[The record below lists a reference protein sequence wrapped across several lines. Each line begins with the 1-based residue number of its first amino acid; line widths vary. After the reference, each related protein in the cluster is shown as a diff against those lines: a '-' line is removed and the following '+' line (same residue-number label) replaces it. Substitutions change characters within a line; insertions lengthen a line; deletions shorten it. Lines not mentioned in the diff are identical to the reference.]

1 MSNLEKLRELNPHIQ
16 IYTIHDP
23 EFMPYGTPITDVDTS
38 AIVKVGEEL
47 LLSGGAGYKASLPQ
61 FESLE
66 IHEIIRDRFFGQ
78 MPTQTGFV
86 WGKNNK
92 MNALEWHKN
101 SEVNVA
107 IDDIVLL
114 LGQLDELEDGTY
126 HSDKVKA
133 FYLEKGEM
141 AEVYATSLHYTPCT
155 VKKSGMGAVV
165 GLPLGTNTL
174 LEKPATDRF
183 LRNKN
188 KWLVCHHEN
197 TAMIEKGIEG
207 NILGENIEING
218 ID

>member
-1 MSNLEKLRELNPHIQ
+1 MTNLEKLRALNPDIK
-16 IYTIHDP
+16 IYTIHDK
-23 EFMPYGTPITDVDTS
+23 EFIPYGTPITDVDTS
-38 AIVKVGEEL
+38 EIVEAGEKL
-47 LLSGGAGYKASLPQ
+47 LLAGGAGYKASTPE
-61 FESLE
+61 FEALE
-66 IHEIIRDRFFGQ
+66 IHNIIRDRFFGQ

-86 WGKNNK
+86 WGKNCR

-101 SEVNVA
+101 SEINIA

-114 LGQLDELEDGTY
+114 LGQLDEIVDGKY

-141 AEVYATSLHYTPCT
+141 AEVYATSLHFTPCA

-165 GLPLGTNTL
+165 GLPLGTNTAL
-174 LEKPATDRF
+174 TAPSSDRF

-188 KWLVCHHEN
+188 KWLICHVDN
-197 TAMIEKGIEG
+197 KAMTEKGVEG
-207 NILGENIEING
+207 NIEGVNIELSQ

>member
-141 AEVYATSLHYTPCT
+141 LMDLFI
-155 VKKSGMGAVV
+155 GGAA
-165 GLPLGTNTL
+165 
-174 LEKPATDRF
+174 K
-183 LRNKN
+183 
-188 KWLVCHHEN
+188 
-197 TAMIEKGIEG
+197 
-207 NILGENIEING
+207 
-218 ID
+218 

>member
-1 MSNLEKLRELNPHIQ
+1 MTNLEKLRSLNPDIK

-23 EFMPYGTPITDVDTS
+23 EFVPYGTPITDVDTS
-38 AIVKVGEEL
+38 EIVSEGEKIL
-47 LLSGGAGYKASLPQ
+47 LGGGGGYKASVPE
-61 FESLE
+61 FEKLD
-66 IHEIIRDRFFGQ
+66 IHNVIKDRFFGQ

-86 WGKNNK
+86 WGRNNK

-101 SEVNVA
+101 SEINVA
-107 IDDIVLL
+107 VDDIVLL
-114 LGQLDELEDGTY
+114 LGKLDEIEDGMY

-141 AEVYATSLHYTPCT
+141 AEVYATSLHFTPCT

-165 GLPLGTNTL
+165 GLPLGTNTAL
-174 LEKPATDRF
+174 DREPTDRF

-188 KWLVCHHEN
+188 KWLIAHYQN
-197 TAMIEKGIEG
+197 TAMTEKGIEG
-207 NILGENIEING
+207 NVLGVNIEING

>member
-1 MSNLEKLRELNPHIQ
+1 MTNLEKLRALNPDIN
-16 IYTIHDP
+16 IYTIHDE
-23 EFMPYGTPITDVDTS
+23 EFIPYGTPITDVDTVE
-38 AIVKVGEEL
+38 IVSVGEKL
-47 LLSGGAGYKASLPQ
+47 LEAGGAGYKASVPE
-61 FESLE
+61 FEALE

-78 MPTQTGFV
+78 MPAQTGFV

-101 SEVNVA
+101 SEINVA

-114 LGQLDELEDGTY
+114 LGQLDEIIDGKY

-133 FYLEKGEM
+133 FYLEKGEA
-141 AEVYATSLHYTPCT
+141 AEVYATSLHFTPCT

-165 GLPLGTNTL
+165 GLPLGTNTAL
-174 LEKPATDRF
+174 NKPATDRF

-188 KWLVCHHEN
+188 KWLICHYQN
-197 TAMIEKGIEG
+197 NAMIEKGIEG
-207 NILGENIEING
+207 NIYGTNIEING

>member
-1 MSNLEKLRELNPHIQ
+1 MSNLEKLRALNPHVK
-16 IYTIHDP
+16 IYTIHDA
-23 EFMPYGTPITDVDTS
+23 EFIPYGKPITDVDTS
-38 AIVKVGEEL
+38 EIVKVGEEL
-47 LLSGGAGYKASLPQ
+47 LTAGGGGYKASVPQ
-61 FESLE
+61 FEALE
-66 IHEIIRDRFFGQ
+66 IHESIRDRFFGQ

-101 SEVNVA
+101 SEINIA

-114 LGQLDELEDGTY
+114 LGQLDELEEGMY

-141 AEVYATSLHYTPCT
+141 AEVYATSLHFTPCT

-165 GLPLGTNTL
+165 GLPLGTNTQL
-174 LEKPATDRF
+174 QKPATDRF

-188 KWLVCHHEN
+188 KWLICHHEN
-197 TAMIEKGIEG
+197 CSMIEKGVEG
-207 NILGENIEING
+207 NILGDNIEING

>member
-1 MSNLEKLRELNPHIQ
+1 MTNLEKLRKLNPDLT

-23 EFMPYGTPITDVDTS
+23 EFVPYGTPITDVDTS
-38 AIVKVGEEL
+38 EIVRAGEMIL
-47 LLSGGAGYKASLPQ
+47 LAGGGGYKASVPE
-61 FESLE
+61 FEALQ
-66 IHEIIRDRFFGQ
+66 IHNIIRDRFFGQ
-78 MPTQTGFV
+78 MPAQTGFV

-101 SEVNVA
+101 SEINVA
-107 IDDIVLL
+107 VDDIVLL
-114 LGQLDELEDGTY
+114 LGQLDEIEDGMY

-141 AEVYATSLHYTPCT
+141 AEVYATSLHFTPCT

-165 GLPLGTNTL
+165 GLPLGTNTA
-174 LEKPATDRF
+174 LERPATDRF

-188 KWLVCHHEN
+188 KWLICHYEN
-197 TAMIEKGIEG
+197 YSMTEKGIEG
-207 NILGENIEING
+207 NILGVNIEING

>member
-1 MSNLEKLRELNPHIQ
+1 MTNLEKLRELNPHIR
-16 IYTIHDP
+16 IYTIHDK
-23 EFMPYGTPITDVDTS
+23 EFIPYGTPITDVDTS
-38 AIVKVGEEL
+38 EIVKVGEKL
-47 LLSGGAGYKASLPQ
+47 LETGGAGYKASVPE

-66 IHEIIRDRFFGQ
+66 IHNIIKDRFFGQ
-78 MPTQTGFV
+78 MPSQTGFV
-86 WGKNNK
+86 WGKNPR

-101 SEVNVA
+101 SEINVA

-114 LGQLDELEDGTY
+114 LGQLDEIEDGMY

-141 AEVYATSLHYTPCT
+141 AEVYATSLHFTPCT

-165 GLPLGTNTL
+165 GLPLGTNTA
-174 LEKPATDRF
+174 LEKTATDRF

-188 KWLVCHHEN
+188 KWLICHHEN
-197 TAMIEKGIEG
+197 KGMIDKGVEG
-207 NILGENIEING
+207 NILGLNIEINS

>member
-1 MSNLEKLRELNPHIQ
+1 MTNLQKLREANPNLT

-23 EFMPYGTPITDVDTS
+23 EFVPYGTPITDVDTS
-38 AIVKVGEEL
+38 EIVKTGEKL
-47 LLSGGAGYKASLPQ
+47 LMTGGAGYKASVPE
-61 FESLE
+61 FEALE
-66 IHEIIRDRFFGQ
+66 IHKVIRDRFFGQ

-86 WGKNNK
+86 WGKNPR

-101 SEVNVA
+101 SEINVA

-114 LGQLDELEDGTY
+114 LGQLDEIVDGKY

-141 AEVYATSLHYTPCT
+141 AEVYATSLHFTPCT

-165 GLPLGTNTL
+165 GLPLGTNTAL
-174 LEKPATDRF
+174 DTPATDRF
-183 LRNKN
+183 LCNKN
-188 KWLVCHHEN
+188 KWLICHCEN
-197 TAMIEKGIEG
+197 KGMIDRGVEG
-207 NILGENIEING
+207 NIEGVNIEIAG

>member
-188 KWLVCHHEN
+188 KWLVCHHAN